1 MERRHL
7 LCGLQGIKMKP
18 PLFDCM
24 FLVVFASV
32 SIIAKDASAAN
43 TTEGS
48 TEEKSTNEADTK
60 MLICILS
67 LNTIKAFFRSILLY
81 LKRFNSIC
89 KFS

>member
-1 MERRHL
+1 MGLRLGHVERRHL

-24 FLVVFASV
+24 FLVVFVSV
-32 SIIAKDASAAN
+32 SVIAKDASAAN

-67 LNTIKAFFRSILLY
+67 LNTSYHQVLLKA
-81 LKRFNSIC
+81 
-89 KFS
+89 